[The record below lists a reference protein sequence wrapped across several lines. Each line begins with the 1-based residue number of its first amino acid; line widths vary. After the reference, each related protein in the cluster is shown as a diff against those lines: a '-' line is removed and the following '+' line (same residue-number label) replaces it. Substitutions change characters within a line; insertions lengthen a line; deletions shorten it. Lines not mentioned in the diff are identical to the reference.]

1 MPALNF
7 TMLQDEIRKGQKQQ
21 TIRLHRCK
29 DCNMIAEPGAH
40 FLNRGNWIGSPVKL
54 YTGMRRKGQKA
65 ELLGVGIVTSV
76 KLVQFFDLTEEIAEK
91 DGFKRGYQG
100 EVCQKIGCGL
110 AGRRG
115 ECLSEFEERCTPL
128 NKLHQFLRK
137 NYKDAEQRFFE
148 VISWELKEGGGNV

>member
-7 TMLQDEIRKGQKQQ
+7 TIFQDEIRKGQKQQ

-29 DCNMIAEPGAH
+29 ESICDALGEHALSKPWAG
-40 FLNRGNWIGSPVKL
+40 FEVKL
-54 YTGMRRKGQKA
+54 YSGMRRRGQKA

-115 ECLSEFEERCTPL
+115 ECLSENEERCTPL

-148 VISWELKEGGGNV
+148 VISWKLKEGGSNV